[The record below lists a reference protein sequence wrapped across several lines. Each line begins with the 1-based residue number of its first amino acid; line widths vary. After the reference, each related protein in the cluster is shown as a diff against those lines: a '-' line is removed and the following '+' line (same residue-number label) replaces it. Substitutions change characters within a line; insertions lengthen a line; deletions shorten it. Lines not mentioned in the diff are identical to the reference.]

1 MAKYSVNPWLEI
13 QGMKE
18 KMDSLMDD
26 ALERFD
32 SSDKIPERSATWC
45 PVADVYETENAF
57 VIQLELAGLTKEEVS
72 LEVIKKELWVSG
84 QRKMVKEVNSSRYHF
99 LERSYGPFARRFVL
113 QDKVDSQN
121 IQAVFQNG
129 LLTVTIQKLRGV
141 ETAHKIEVRED
152 RGE

>member
-32 SSDKIPERSATWC
+32 SRDKIPERLATWC
-45 PVADVYETENAF
+45 PVADAYETEDAF
-57 VIQLELAGLTKEEVS
+57 VIQLELAGLNKDEVT
-72 LEVIKKELWVSG
+72 LEVIKKELWVYG
-84 QRKMVKEVNSSRYHF
+84 ERKMVKEVTSSRYHF

-113 QDKVDSQN
+113 QDKADSQN

-129 LLTVTIQKLRGV
+129 LLTITIDNLRGSPG
-141 ETAHKIEVRED
+141 AYKIDVIED
-152 RGE
+152 PG